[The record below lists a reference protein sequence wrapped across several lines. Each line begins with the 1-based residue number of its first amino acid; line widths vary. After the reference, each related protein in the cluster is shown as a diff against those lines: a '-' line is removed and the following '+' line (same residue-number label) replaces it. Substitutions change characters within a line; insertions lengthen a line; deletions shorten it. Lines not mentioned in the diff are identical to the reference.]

1 MTPVP
6 PPRPEDLVSTEQAA
20 ARFRFLRGRSV
31 SFGFVP
37 IGIVVK
43 ARTPDELAAM
53 TAVEIARLMQ
63 GEPEN

>member
-1 MTPVP
+1 M
-6 PPRPEDLVSTEQAA
+6 STEQAA